1 MCRELARGVAS
12 VTRSSQRA
20 LEKTWASVRHGPCSG
35 CGVTMSS
42 PHKPLVLVVED
53 EPEAAELVET
63 ILVREGC
70 EVLHARDGATAL
82 ELARELPQPDLILLD
97 LELPVMDGRALLDC
111 LRSDS
116 SISGIPVVV
125 ISGAPD
131 ATTVRATDN
140 VGKAKLLDGL
150 ARVLRR
156 LRGDD
161 ETGETAVPS
170 TANAVV

>member
-1 MCRELARGVAS
+1 MPS
-12 VTRSSQRA
+12 VT
-20 LEKTWASVRHGPCSG
+20 
-35 CGVTMSS
+35 
-42 PHKPLVLVVED
+42 KPLVLVVED
-53 EPEAAELVET
+53 DPEAAELVES

-82 ELARELPQPDLILLD
+82 EIARELPQPDLVLLD
-97 LELPVMDGRALLDC
+97 LELPVMDGRALLET
-111 LRSDS
+111 LRSDP

-150 ARVLRR
+150 ARVLKRI
-156 LRGDD
+156 RGED
-161 ETGETAVPS
+161 EMPPASTAV
-170 TANAVV
+170 A

>member
-1 MCRELARGVAS
+1 MDCARPWTVATQ
-12 VTRSSQRA
+12 V
-20 LEKTWASVRHGPCSG
+20 
-35 CGVTMSS
+35 
-42 PHKPLVLVVED
+42 HKPLVLVVED
-53 EPEAAELVET
+53 DPEAAELVES

-82 ELARELPQPDLILLD
+82 DLARELPQPDLVLLD
-97 LELPVMDGRALLDC
+97 LELPIMDGRALLES
-111 LRSDS
+111 LRGDP

-150 ARVLRR
+150 ARVVKR
-156 LRGDD
+156 LRGED
-161 ETGETAVPS
+161 AIPASS
-170 TANAVV
+170 TANAVA

>member
-1 MCRELARGVAS
+1 M
-12 VTRSSQRA
+12 
-20 LEKTWASVRHGPCSG
+20 
-35 CGVTMSS
+35 
-42 PHKPLVLVVED
+42 LVVED
-53 EPEAAELVET
+53 DPEAAELVET

-70 EVLHARDGATAL
+70 EVLHSRDGADAL

-97 LELPVMDGRALLDC
+97 LELPIMDGRALLES
-111 LRSDS
+111 LRSDP

-131 ATTVRATDN
+131 ATTIRATDN

-150 ARVLRR
+150 TRVLKR
-156 LRGDD
+156 LRGD
-161 ETGETAVPS
+161 GETVVPS

>member
-1 MCRELARGVAS
+1 M
-12 VTRSSQRA
+12 
-20 LEKTWASVRHGPCSG
+20 
-35 CGVTMSS
+35 
-42 PHKPLVLVVED
+42 LVVED
-53 EPEAAELVET
+53 DPEAAELVES

-82 ELARELPQPDLILLD
+82 ELARELPQPDLVLLD
-97 LELPVMDGRALLDC
+97 LELPIMDGRALLDAM
-111 LRSDS
+111 RSDQ

-131 ATTVRATDN
+131 AATVRATDN

-150 ARVLRR
+150 SRVLRR

-161 ETGETAVPS
+161 DIPAPS
-170 TANAVV
+170 AANAVA

>member
-1 MCRELARGVAS
+1 MLEPFRARKYKGS
-12 VTRSSQRA
+12 M
-20 LEKTWASVRHGPCSG
+20 RHGACST
-35 CGVTMSS
+35 VDVATLS
-42 PHKPLVLVVED
+42 PRKPLVLVVED

-63 ILVREGC
+63 ILLREGC

-97 LELPVMDGRALLDC
+97 LELPVMDGRALLDS

-131 ATTVRATDN
+131 ATTIHATDN

-156 LRGDD
+156 LRGED
-161 ETGETAVPS
+161 EMIAPGA
-170 TANAVV
+170 ANAAV